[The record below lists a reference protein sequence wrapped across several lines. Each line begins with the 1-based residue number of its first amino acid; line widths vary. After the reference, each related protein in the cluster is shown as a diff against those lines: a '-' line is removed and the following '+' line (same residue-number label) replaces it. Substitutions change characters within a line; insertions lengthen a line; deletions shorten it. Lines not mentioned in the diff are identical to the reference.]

1 MSSSSL
7 GPVLGVVLL
16 VAALAASV
24 VVGLRA
30 ARRGGEA
37 TTDDFVLARDSQPA
51 GRLAWSFLASGL
63 GAWILFAPPEL
74 GALLGAQAVVA
85 YAVAAA
91 APFLVLA
98 VVGPV
103 VRRVLPGGSGLTE
116 LVAVRFGPAAGRVV
130 AAVSVL
136 YMGVFVAAE
145 LVAVGGL
152 GSLLAGIPPAATV
165 LAVVAATLA
174 YTAIGGL
181 RASLAT
187 DRWQGAAIV
196 VLLGV
201 VAAAVL
207 SSIADPVTGAR
218 GRGLL
223 DVDRPGLEVAA
234 TLLVAVTAANLFHH
248 GYWQRVWA
256 AADDRALRR
265 GALAGAALT
274 VPVVLVAGGAGV
286 LAAATGVVEVPAL
299 SLFTL
304 TAGLPTWVVAG
315 VLVLGVVLVASSV
328 DTIENGLAA
337 IVVAERP
344 STSLSRARLAT
355 VLVVAP
361 AVATSLV
368 VDSVLRL
375 FLVADLLAAV
385 LVAPALLALWRRT
398 TTAGVVAG
406 AVAGLAGTLV
416 GGGVVAGG
424 AGGALLA
431 ATFPGSVPTLPPF
444 LGALV
449 GGGLGTVA
457 VSLVTARGRALPPV
471 ADLVAERLAARATS

>member
-1 MSSSSL
+1 MSSPSL
-7 GPVLGVVLL
+7 GPVVGTILL
-16 VAALAASV
+16 VAALAGSV

-98 VVGPV
+98 VVGPLL
-103 VRRVLPGGSGLTE
+103 RRVLPGGRGLTE
-116 LVAVRFGPAAGRVV
+116 LVAVRFGPVAGRTV

-152 GSLLAGIPPAATV
+152 GLLLAGIPPAATV
-165 LAVVAATLA
+165 VTVAAATLV
-174 YTAIGGL
+174 YTAVGGL

-187 DRWQGAAIV
+187 DRWQGGAVV

-201 VAAAVL
+201 VAVAVL
-207 SSIADPVTGAR
+207 ADVADPVARAR
-218 GRGLL
+218 GGGLL
-223 DVDRPGLEVAA
+223 AVDRPGLEVAA

-286 LAAATGVVEVPAL
+286 VAAATGAVEVPAL

-304 TAGLPTWVVAG
+304 TAGLPTVVVAG
-315 VLVLGVVLVASSV
+315 VLALGVVLVASSV
-328 DTIENGLAA
+328 DTIENGLVA

-344 STSLSRARLAT
+344 TTPLRHARLAT
-355 VLVVAP
+355 VLVMVP
-361 AVATSLV
+361 AVAASLV

-385 LVAPALLALWRRT
+385 LVVPALLALWRRT

-406 AVAGLAGTLV
+406 ALGGVAGSLLGGAAV
-416 GGGVVAGG
+416 GGAS
-424 AGGALLA
+424 GALLA
-431 ATFPGSVPTLPPF
+431 VTFPGSVPTLPPF
-444 LGALV
+444 AGALV
-449 GGGLGTVA
+449 GGGVATVV

-471 ADLVAERLAARATS
+471 GDLVAARLAARSST